1 MGRLVESEL
10 LLQFRDQLWINTAC
24 TTRVAVLASLSDL
37 TGLFVVPIDAVD
49 EQTAL
54 DVVLPWF
61 EGTPERTD
69 RPDGTV
75 WFTGATTEGV
85 VIGPV
90 SDQEVALI
98 RFDEQTVVALALV
111 TAVGELP
118 VDRSVLETVAASV
131 VAAS

>member
-1 MGRLVESEL
+1 M
-10 LLQFRDQLWINTAC
+10 
-24 TTRVAVLASLSDL
+24 
-37 TGLFVVPIDAVD
+37 
-49 EQTAL
+49 
-54 DVVLPWF
+54 
-61 EGTPERTD
+61 
-69 RPDGTV
+69 
-75 WFTGATTEGV
+75 

-118 VDRSVLETVAASV
+118 VDRSVLETVTASV